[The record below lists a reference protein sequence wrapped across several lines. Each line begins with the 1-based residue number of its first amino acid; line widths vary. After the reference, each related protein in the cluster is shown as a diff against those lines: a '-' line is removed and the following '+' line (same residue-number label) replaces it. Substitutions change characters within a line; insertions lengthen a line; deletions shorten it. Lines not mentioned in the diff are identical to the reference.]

1 MKNNKGITLI
11 SLVITIIVLLI
22 LAGVS
27 IAMLSGDNS
36 ILSRASNAAEESAL
50 ANTKE
55 LITNAVNEALVEY
68 NNDLYVNN
76 NGEAT
81 LASYLISKVGTSAS
95 TGAIAQANAISGIS
109 VSVTTAVGADA
120 DGAYAVSY
128 KGTSKYT
135 FTVNHTSG
143 ALEWTE
149 VNS

>member
-27 IAMLSGDNS
+27 IAMLSGENS
-36 ILSRASNAAEESAL
+36 ILGRASDAAEQSAL

-76 NGEAT
+76 NGSAT
-81 LASYLISKVGTSAS
+81 LSSYLNTRVAAAISA
-95 TGAIAQANAISGIS
+95 ANSISGINIGDPAS
-109 VSVTTAVGADA
+109 GVYTVK
-120 DGAYAVSY
+120 Y
-128 KGTSKYT
+128 KTVDKYT
-135 FTVNHTSG
+135 FQWVIKAEAT
-143 ALEWTE
+143 
-149 VNS
+149 